1 MANGASGRPKASEL
15 KSRCTANNAQG
26 NRCGNSPAAG
36 SGMCLAHLGQLD
48 ADERAELRRT
58 RKDAIKLLA
67 HARTEAIGA
76 LVQILMS
83 GSVTERLAASRVI
96 LSVTSTPEE
105 SRMTNAL
112 LVADGLDD
120 NDRTTVDS
128 MNPAELVRQRL
139 AAIAARKA
147 AVDSLATSVNVP
159 DYGHD
164 HDHGHDHVG
173 PAHASGTDNDHLVA
187 AAVVVPFTPPL
198 PSARR
203 DRQLVPGRSA
213 GPTVVD
219 ADADEDYEGHEG
231 REPLSADL
239 RARAPRPGSLHSGE
253 HGAARGPS
261 GAENAPA
268 PVDETYYRTDHHADI
283 QLGPVDPE
291 PISVDT
297 VDSVDSVDTSCS
309 AAFTAD
315 GRGDQRRELNLP
327 SRVGGRRRAMRGQ
340 ASRADAAVV
349 EVVVEAA
356 YGVPRVT
363 RRRVTEQQIA
373 GRRSILL

>member
-1 MANGASGRPKASEL
+1 MSTAETPPSGPTAAGRGRSGWGGRRPGAGRPKGSANSAGRPTGEERKAL
-15 KSRCTANNAQG
+15 IEARWETAKLATHARQ
-26 NRCGNSPAAG
+26 AAI
-36 SGMCLAHLGQLD
+36 SVLAHTLVEGS
-48 ADERAELRRT
+48 RAEKIKAADVILRMTSGAVGPETDLVNRM
-58 RKDAIKLLA
+58 LLA
-67 HARTEAIGA
+67 DAMDEG
-76 LVQILMS
+76 
-83 GSVTERLAASRVI
+83 
-96 LSVTSTPEE
+96 
-105 SRMTNAL
+105 
-112 LVADGLDD
+112 
-120 NDRTTVDS
+120 TVDEVS
-128 MNPAELVRQRL
+128 PDELVRQRL

-147 AVDSLATSVNVP
+147 AVDALATSVDVP
-159 DYGHD
+159 DYD
-164 HDHGHDHVG
+164 HDHVG

-187 AAVVVPFTPPL
+187 AAVVVPFTPPF

-231 REPLSADL
+231 SEPLSADL
-239 RARAPRPGSLHSGE
+239 RPRAPRPESVDHSGE
-253 HGAARGPS
+253 HGAARRPS
-261 GAENAPA
+261 GAENAPV
-268 PVDETYYRTDHHADI
+268 PVDETYYCADHHADI

-327 SRVGGRRRAMRGQ
+327 SRVGGRRRARRGE

-363 RRRVTEQQIA
+363 RRRTDLASIA
-373 GRRSILL
+373 DRRLVGR